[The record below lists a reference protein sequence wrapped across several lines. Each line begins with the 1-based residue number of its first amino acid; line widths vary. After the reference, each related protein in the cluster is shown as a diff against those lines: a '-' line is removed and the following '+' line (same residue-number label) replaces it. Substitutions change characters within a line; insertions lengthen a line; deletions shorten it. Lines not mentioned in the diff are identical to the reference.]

1 MSGKLLKHAVIRIAN
16 GLTTPHIK
24 FDSEGSANNTAYK
37 YVNKK
42 LFNCKS
48 TNFDTLQ
55 HIVDALENHG
65 IKPIPEELM
74 QALGKYRKEK

>member
-1 MSGKLLKHAVIRIAN
+1 MEKLLKHAVVRIAN
-16 GLTTPHIK
+16 GLETPLVKLDTTNI
-24 FDSEGSANNTAYK
+24 SNNTAYK

-65 IKPIPEELM
+65 IKTIPEELM